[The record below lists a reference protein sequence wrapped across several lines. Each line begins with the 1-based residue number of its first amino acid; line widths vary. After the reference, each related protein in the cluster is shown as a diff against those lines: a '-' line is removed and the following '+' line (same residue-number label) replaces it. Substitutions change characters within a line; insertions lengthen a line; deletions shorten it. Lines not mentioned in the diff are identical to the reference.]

1 MPVRLTDKAIAR
13 ALRERDEGK
22 RVELSDEGLP
32 GLRFRAGTAGR
43 GTWVLAC
50 RDKFGRMRRFQVGDW
65 PKDGLAVARD
75 AARDMRVKVRGGAD
89 PIAEAKRTRA
99 IGREAKAGVGTLDA
113 LIKLYTTKVASKL
126 KSWPET
132 RRRVEM
138 VFKDHLHQPIPAIT
152 RQDLQ
157 ITADSYPSPQQA
169 SGAVNGLRPVLKWAA
184 GRTYLADASLLEVR
198 VPAAK
203 SERDR
208 VVTREELGKLLPA
221 LSASD
226 RPYAAALRF
235 MLLTLARREE
245 VCGARWRD
253 VDLQA
258 GTWRIPAGASKN
270 GFEHIVPLSAQAD
283 ALLRSLPQRGSG
295 ALVFGSRTGGHLT
308 NWDRATKV
316 IMEASGTSGW
326 TRHDLRRTGATML
339 GDMGETPEI
348 VEAALNHVVIKS
360 RVASIYNRS
369 RYRPQVAV
377 ALQRLADALDGI
389 VAGGAVVVP
398 IRAVPA

>member
-1 MPVRLTDKAIAR
+1 MPVRLTDKAIAK
-13 ALRERDEGK
+13 ALRERAEGK
-22 RVELSDEGLP
+22 RIELADEGLP
-32 GLRFRAGTAGR
+32 GLRFRAGTANR

-50 RDKFGRMRRFQVGDW
+50 RDKFGRMRRFHIGDW
-65 PKDGLAVARD
+65 PKDGLS
-75 AARDMRVKVRGGAD
+75 AARDSAREMRVKVRGGAD
-89 PIAEAKRTRA
+89 PIADAKRTRA
-99 IGREAKAGVGTLDA
+99 MGREAKAGVGTLDA
-113 LIKLYTTKVASKL
+113 LIKLYSTKVANKL

-184 GRTYLADASLLEVR
+184 GRTYLTDTSLIEVR

-203 SERDR
+203 TERDR
-208 VVTREELGKLLPA
+208 VITREELEKLLPA
-221 LSASD
+221 LFASD
-226 RPYAAALRF
+226 RPYAAAIRF
-235 MLLTLARREE
+235 MLLTMARREE
-245 VCGARWRD
+245 VCSARWRD
-253 VDLQA
+253 VDLVG
-258 GTWRIPAGASKN
+258 GTWRIPADNSKN
-270 GFEHIVPLSAQAD
+270 KLEHVVPLSSQAET
-283 ALLRSLPQRGSG
+283 LLRSLQRRDAG
-295 ALVFGSRTGGHLT
+295 ALVFASRTGGHLT

-316 IMEASGTSGW
+316 VMEASGTSGW

-360 RVASIYNRS
+360 KVASIYNRS
-369 RYRPQVAV
+369 RYRPQVAI

-389 VAGGAVVVP
+389 AAGGAEVVP
-398 IRAVPA
+398 LHAART

>member
-13 ALRERDEGK
+13 ALREREEGK
-22 RVELSDEGLP
+22 RVELADEGLP

-50 RDKFGRMRRFQVGDW
+50 RDKFGRMRRFHVGDW
-65 PKDGLAVARD
+65 PKDGLAAARD
-75 AARDMRVKVRGGAD
+75 AAREMRVKVRGGAD
-89 PIAEAKRTRA
+89 PIAEAKRTRT
-99 IGREAKAGVGTLDA
+99 IGRDAKAGIGTLDA
-113 LIKLYTTKVASKL
+113 LIKLYSTRVASKL

-138 VFKDHLHQPIPAIT
+138 VFKDHLQQPIPALT

-169 SGAVNGLRPVLKWAA
+169 SGAVNGLRPVLKWAF
-184 GRTYLADASLLEVR
+184 GRSYLADTSLIEVR
-198 VPAAK
+198 VPAVK
-203 SERDR
+203 IQRDR
-208 VVTREELGKLLPA
+208 VLTREELERLLPA

-245 VCGARWRD
+245 VCGARWQD
-253 VDLQA
+253 VDFRA
-258 GTWRIPAGASKN
+258 GTWRIRAEASKN
-270 GFEHIVPLSAQAD
+270 GLEHVVPLSTQA
-283 ALLRSLPQRGSG
+283 ATLVRSMPQRDPG
-295 ALVFGSRTGGHLT
+295 ALVFASRTGGHLT

-348 VEAALNHVVIKS
+348 IEAALNHVVIKS
-360 RVASIYNRS
+360 QIAATYNRS
-369 RYRPQVAV
+369 RYRPQVAI

-389 VAGGAVVVP
+389 AAGGAEVVP
-398 IRAVPA
+398 LRAALV